1 MFIPYQSAGS
11 SFISTP
17 EAIVNHYINLEILK
31 GRAEAVQVEVT
42 EVPDLAQ
49 AWRYAV
55 ELTQKQGG
63 AAL

>member
-1 MFIPYQSAGS
+1 M
-11 SFISTP
+11 
-17 EAIVNHYINLEILK
+17 NHYSDLEILK
-31 GRAEAVQVEVT
+31 GRAEAVQVVVT

-49 AWRYAV
+49 AWGYAV

>member
-1 MFIPYQSAGS
+1 MVITYQSSGS

-17 EAIVNHYINLEILK
+17 EAIVNHFSDLEILK
-31 GRAEAVQVEVT
+31 GRVEAVQVVVT

-55 ELTQKQGG
+55 ELTQKHGG
-63 AAL
+63 AVL